1 MVQMK
6 RPMSL
11 EGQDGLHQNECSSHN
26 FDQKLKKLI
35 SFVKEVGATSDSRK
49 VIHVDRLK
57 FN

>member
-26 FDQKLKKLI
+26 FDPKA
-35 SFVKEVGATSDSRK
+35 KEVNLLCERGGGN
-49 VIHVDRLK
+49 LG
-57 FN
+57 F